1 MTTFAKTAFAALM
14 LAFPAA
20 ELAAMDV
27 FEAPIKTHPSQGDIA
42 IVQDATARLGVYE
55 EGVFANFETAGLTPG
70 NVHTLWFVVINDP
83 AACEG
88 ENCTAKDV
96 LKRTEI
102 VNADAGYAG
111 GVIVGADGTASFNWH
126 QPEGLLSGGWFG
138 NGMVNSEAAEIH
150 LVVNDHGP
158 VIDGRVDAML
168 ASYRDGCTEVSIPA
182 PMPAAARAQGEP
194 GPNTCRL
201 VQFTVFKPAIPE
213 S

>member
-1 MTTFAKTAFAALM
+1 MTTFTKTAFAALM

-27 FEAPIKTHPSQGDIA
+27 FEAQIKTHPSQGDVT
-42 IVQDATARLGVYE
+42 IVEEGTARLGVYGD
-55 EGVFANFETAGLTPG
+55 GVFANFDTAGLAPG
-70 NVHTLWFVVINDP
+70 HVHTLWFVVINDP

-88 ENCTAKDV
+88 ENCTSKDV

-111 GVIVGADGTASFNWH
+111 GVIVGEDGTASFNWH
-126 QPEGLLSGGWFG
+126 QPEGQLSGGWFG
-138 NGMVNSEAAEIH
+138 NGMVDAETAEIH

-158 VIDGRVDAML
+158 VINGRVDAML
-168 ASYRDGCTEVSIPA
+168 TSYRDACSDDSIPA

-201 VQFTVFKPAIPE
+201 VQFTVFKPAAPE